1 MSNKLQRALEEK
13 LLIGKNIETKIE
25 NLMQVDY
32 DDISNLEKITLN
44 SIIKQRFRMVGRY
57 DA

>member
-32 DDISNLEKITLN
+32 DDISNLENITLN
-44 SIIKQRFRMVGRY
+44 SIIKQRIRMVGRY